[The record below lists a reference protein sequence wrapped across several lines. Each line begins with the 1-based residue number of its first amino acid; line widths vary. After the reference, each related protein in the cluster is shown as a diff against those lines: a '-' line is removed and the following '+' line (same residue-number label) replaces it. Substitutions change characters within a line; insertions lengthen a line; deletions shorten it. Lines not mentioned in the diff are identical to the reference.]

1 MPAAAPPVE
10 AAALPATEP
19 QLESVVEP
27 PSGFDPEIAA
37 IFAEEA
43 AEILDNSEAALQEVR
58 QRQDQSAVAMLQRFL
73 HTLKGGARMAG
84 LLPMGDL
91 SHALETLLQRIAEG
105 RGQATPAAL
114 DLVQRGLDE
123 LQHLRDAIDSG
134 RATAPVSG
142 LVAELEGFEAPV
154 AAEPVPTPAPQG
166 EAPAVVAP
174 SAVVAPPVSRP
185 RLSWTPPSGS
195 RRASWRRGRA

>member
-1 MPAAAPPVE
+1 
-10 AAALPATEP
+10 
-19 QLESVVEP
+19 
-27 PSGFDPEIAA
+27 
-37 IFAEEA
+37 
-43 AEILDNSEAALQEVR
+43 
-58 QRQDQSAVAMLQRFL
+58 MLQRYL

-154 AAEPVPTPAPQG
+154 AAEPVPTPAPQS

-174 SAVVAPPVSRP
+174 STAVAPPAVVAPPVAAAP
-185 RLSWTPPSGS
+185 VVDAPQ
-195 RRASWRRGRA
+195 